1 MFGFWPI
8 LSGEFYHCFW
18 IKEIWHGST
27 IKSHNFCLPNR
38 ERNLSTLFS
47 RDLQTLIQ
55 FKTEC
60 AAVQTIRL
68 QNQTLVFT
76 ISRGSLYSI
85 LFYCTIEKC
94 HFSNIF
100 YISKG
105 HYEIKFMSRKISI
118 SKNKFYQEI
127 PMERMRYLKQRTH
140 VNTTLLDRIK
150 KFCKNIFSSNILTV
164 M

>member
-1 MFGFWPI
+1 M
-8 LSGEFYHCFW
+8 
-18 IKEIWHGST
+18 
-27 IKSHNFCLPNR
+27 
-38 ERNLSTLFS
+38 ERV
-47 RDLQTLIQ
+47 
-55 FKTEC
+55 E
-60 AAVQTIRL
+60 VQTIRVE
-68 QNQTLVFT
+68 NQTLGFT

-127 PMERMRYLKQRTH
+127 PKEKMRYLKQRSG
-140 VNTTLLDRIK
+140 VNTTLLDRGES
-150 KFCKNIFSSNILTV
+150 FEQIFSDHNSLLFVHRVGRKVKKNFHRHFFKIYNFMV
-164 M
+164 SSH

>member
-1 MFGFWPI
+1 M
-8 LSGEFYHCFW
+8 
-18 IKEIWHGST
+18 
-27 IKSHNFCLPNR
+27 
-38 ERNLSTLFS
+38 ERV
-47 RDLQTLIQ
+47 
-55 FKTEC
+55 E
-60 AAVQTIRL
+60 VQTIRVE
-68 QNQTLVFT
+68 NQTLGFT

-127 PMERMRYLKQRTH
+127 PKEKMRYLKQRSG
-140 VNTTLLDRIK
+140 VNTTLLDRGES
-150 KFCKNIFSSNILTV
+150 FEQIFSDRNSCTHSEKESKKTLPPTLFQNK
-164 M
+164 

>member
-1 MFGFWPI
+1 M
-8 LSGEFYHCFW
+8 
-18 IKEIWHGST
+18 
-27 IKSHNFCLPNR
+27 
-38 ERNLSTLFS
+38 ERV
-47 RDLQTLIQ
+47 
-55 FKTEC
+55 E
-60 AAVQTIRL
+60 VQTIRVE
-68 QNQTLVFT
+68 NQTLGFT

-127 PMERMRYLKQRTH
+127 PKEKMRYLKQRSG
-140 VNTTLLDRIK
+140 VNTTLLDWGES
-150 KFCKNIFSSNILTV
+150 FEQIFSDHNSLLFVHRVGRKVKKNFHRHFFKIYNFMV
-164 M
+164 SSH

>member
-1 MFGFWPI
+1 M
-8 LSGEFYHCFW
+8 
-18 IKEIWHGST
+18 
-27 IKSHNFCLPNR
+27 
-38 ERNLSTLFS
+38 ERV
-47 RDLQTLIQ
+47 
-55 FKTEC
+55 E
-60 AAVQTIRL
+60 VQTIRVE
-68 QNQTLVFT
+68 NQTLGFT

-127 PMERMRYLKQRTH
+127 PKEKMRYLKQRSG
-140 VNTTLLDRIK
+140 VNTTLLDWGES
-150 KFCKNIFSSNILTV
+150 FEQIFSDHNSLLFVHRVGRKVKKNFHRHFFKIYNFMVSSHWSICNIEITTCWLEV
-164 M
+164 FIM